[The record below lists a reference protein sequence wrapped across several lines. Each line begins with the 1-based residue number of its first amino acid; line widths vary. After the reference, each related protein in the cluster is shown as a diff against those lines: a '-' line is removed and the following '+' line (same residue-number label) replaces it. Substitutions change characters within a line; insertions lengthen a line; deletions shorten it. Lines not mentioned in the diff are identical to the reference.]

1 MSRKVAREIACSL
14 VFEYLFNKKENELTK
29 QELFDENKLIK
40 ADEEFASFLADGV
53 IANFDQ
59 LESIIKSN
67 IKDFSFSQLVKMDE
81 AILLVAIFEL
91 KHTDLDRAVIINE
104 ALNIAKKY
112 STDKSAS
119 FINGVLASIIRGENA
134 G

>member
-40 ADEEFASFLADGV
+40 ADEEFASFLSDGV

-59 LESIIKSN
+59 LEDIIKSN

-119 FINGVLASIIRGENA
+119 FINGVLASIIRGGNA